1 MKIRIFS
8 VILFAMMTFIW
19 GCEDYLDVNHDPNV
33 VEEVPDP
40 IVLLPVS
47 QVGLGNQLMG
57 WDFGF
62 GGAYWTQYWTQNYT
76 ASQFKQL
83 CEYRETSFGSAYDEL
98 TSGVLIDLENVKRS
112 VADDPSQLGLAYVA
126 EALSIFTWQ
135 VLTDVWGDI
144 PYSEALKGSEGI
156 DSPKFDSQK
165 SIYENLL
172 LRVDELIKVDL
183 SDASLKSDYD
193 FIFGGDLGQWKLFVN
208 SLKLKLSIRVS
219 ETDLYNNANLLSFVE
234 NNDFLTESALL
245 DGSLW
250 TDGSEGKRHPMRE
263 FELAGASYLSTNVIA
278 SKSFIDYLS
287 VNSDPRLGKLFEA
300 TSDGFVGAFFGDFE
314 SKQDSDSDGT
324 ADDKESYSKA
334 IFTADMDLVIMS
346 NWEVAFYIAE
356 VYARAGQYG
365 EAGDYYTD
373 AVNYSLAQH
382 GVSATTIS
390 DAGGYA
396 EWTGVASLNEALEMI
411 GLQKWVANANYQ
423 HIESFLERNRIKYPA
438 VDDIDIAADRN
449 AAWIGFPVGK
459 LTVSVEGR
467 QKTSGNLPASP
478 IYPSSVLNR
487 NIKAPAQKVDL
498 LEKVWWNQR
507 AGK

>member
-1 MKIRIFS
+1 M
-8 VILFAMMTFIW
+8 
-19 GCEDYLDVNHDPNV
+19 DVNHDPNV

-40 IVLLPVS
+40 IVLLPNA

-83 CEYRETSFGSAYDEL
+83 CEYRETNFGSAYQEL
-98 TSGVLIDLENVKRS
+98 TSGVLIDLENIKRAVS
-112 VADDPSQLGLAYVA
+112 EDPSQVGLGYVA

-144 PYSEALKGSEGI
+144 PYSEALRGSEGI
-156 DSPKFDSQK
+156 DSPKFDTQK
-165 SIYENLL
+165 SIYEDLL
-172 LRVDELIKVDL
+172 SRVEELTKVNL
-183 SDASLKSDYD
+183 SDASLKSEYD
-193 FIFGGDLGQWKLFVN
+193 FVFAGDLAKWQLFVN
-208 SLKLKLSIRVS
+208 SLKLKLWIRVS
-219 ETDLYNNANLLSFVE
+219 ETDLYNNATLLSFVE
-234 NNDFLTESALL
+234 GNEFLTSSALL

-263 FELAGASYLSTNVIA
+263 FEVAGASYLSTNVIA
-278 SKSFIDYLS
+278 SKSFIDFLN
-287 VNSDPRLGKLFEA
+287 VNNDPRMSKLFEP

-314 SKQDSDSDGT
+314 SKQDADSDGT
-324 ADDKESYSKA
+324 PDDKEDYSTT

-346 NWEVAFYIAE
+346 NWEVAFYLAE
-356 VYARAGQYG
+356 VYARAGQYDVAG
-365 EAGDYYTD
+365 EYYAD
-373 AVNYSLAQH
+373 AVTYSLGQH
-382 GVSATTIS
+382 GIAEATIV
-390 DAGGYA
+390 APGGYA
-396 EWTGVASLNEALEMI
+396 EWTGIASFEGALELI

-438 VDDIDIAADRN
+438 VDDIDVAADRN
-449 AAWIGFPVGK
+449 AAWTGFPVGK

-478 IYPSSVLNR
+478 IYPTSVLNR
-487 NIKAPAQKVDL
+487 NVNAPEQKVDL